1 MISSLILTLIADT
14 FDNDD
19 QLITILSFVRM
30 NEVFSFMQKETN
42 IIKYIYVYTQNAI
55 KSMMWLLFNLKRMKF
70 FFFSCSNDSIQVQQ
84 NRSYVQVYIYIYIH
98 AHI

>member
-1 MISSLILTLIADT
+1 MISLLILTLIADT

-55 KSMMWLLFNLKRMKF
+55 KSMMWLFNLKRMKF
-70 FFFSCSNDSIQVQQ
+70 FF
-84 NRSYVQVYIYIYIH
+84 
-98 AHI
+98 

>member
-1 MISSLILTLIADT
+1 MISLLILTLIADT

-19 QLITILSFVRM
+19 QLIIILSFVRM

-55 KSMMWLLFNLKRMKF
+55 KSMMWLFNLKRMKF
-70 FFFSCSNDSIQVQQ
+70 FF
-84 NRSYVQVYIYIYIH
+84 
-98 AHI
+98 

>member
-70 FFFSCSNDSIQVQQ
+70 FFF
-84 NRSYVQVYIYIYIH
+84 
-98 AHI
+98 

>member
-1 MISSLILTLIADT
+1 MISLLILTLIADT

-19 QLITILSFVRM
+19 QFITILSFVRM

-55 KSMMWLLFNLKRMKF
+55 KSMMWLFNLKRMK

-84 NRSYVQVYIYIYIH
+84 NRSYVQVYIYTYIH
-98 AHI
+98 AYI